1 MIILCQHLSSPRLW
15 QRNVSGS
22 QLYPQSP
29 SHLYIVVCDK
39 CVLNKGMNRG
49 IKRIFLTLSFRIKN
63 IIGLFYRNFSDYD
76 VKAKDTT
83 PVRFSHLSSYQIHLS
98 EQTEYSSSAGHQ
110 NSLPSTFFTE
120 LKQKNFTIHTET
132 QKTLNSQSSLKKEEW
147 SRRNQPS
154 WLQIILQSYSHQDS
168 MVLAQK

>member
-1 MIILCQHLSSPRLW
+1 
-15 QRNVSGS
+15 
-22 QLYPQSP
+22 
-29 SHLYIVVCDK
+29 
-39 CVLNKGMNRG
+39 MNRG

-120 LKQKNFTIHTET
+120 LKQKNPQFVLKYKRPQRDRVRLIKINLPDFRLYYKDTVIKTIWYWH
-132 QKTLNSQSSLKKEEW
+132 KDKN
-147 SRRNQPS
+147 
-154 WLQIILQSYSHQDS
+154 ID
-168 MVLAQK
+168 